1 MRRFRWELVLV
12 SAALHVGL
20 VLVLPSV
27 SPARAS
33 QAPASID
40 VTLEAAAPAPEP
52 EPPPEPPTA
61 PKVDESPPPEQ
72 ARTPAPRAAAQ
83 PAAAPAQA
91 ATVLDAPDAAA
102 DFTMP
107 SGEAP
112 RFQGG
117 VTTSRGGQTNAPGGN
132 GVDPTAT
139 RPASAPAPRTDA
151 SRPPRAVAAAWS
163 CSHLFPTEAD
173 AAGAH
178 NAVVRIVVSVSLRG
192 TPERVTVLSDPGL
205 GFGAAAKRCA
215 LSQRFLPA
223 LDAEGR
229 PTAGT
234 TSPFSV
240 RFTR

>member
-12 SAALHVGL
+12 STALHVGL
-20 VLVLPSV
+20 MLVLPSV

-40 VTLEAAAPAPEP
+40 VTLEPPAPAPEP
-52 EPPPEPPTA
+52 EPPPEAPPA
-61 PKVDESPPPEQ
+61 PKADESPPPEQ
-72 ARTPAPRAAAQ
+72 PRPPAPRAAVQ
-83 PAAAPAQA
+83 PVAAPAQA
-91 ATVLDAPDAAA
+91 APVLDAPDAAA

-107 SGEAP
+107 SGDAP

-117 VTTSRGGQTNAPGGN
+117 VTTARGGQTSAPGGN
-132 GVDPTAT
+132 GVESTA
-139 RPASAPAPRTDA
+139 RPPDTAQGIRPDA

-163 CSHLFPTEAD
+163 CSHLFPAEAD

-215 LSQRFLPA
+215 LGQRFLPA
-223 LDAEGR
+223 LDVEGR
-229 PTAGT
+229 PAAGT
-234 TSPFSV
+234 TAPFSV